1 MDISQDSKRFEGI
14 DTDFKELAYDAH
26 KTPNV
31 VEATNKPGLY
41 NRLEDI
47 QSRFIACFY
56 VFFFF
61 FLVIYAFSEW
71 PTFSQQ
77 CNMGVNVVWP
87 FISSITLRVYF
98 SPLWKYKLQTHI
110 IGMVLLPAG
119 WLSVRKLWLNIW
131 IQSGWLSPGSTSSR
145 LPICWIFCP
154 MAPTLSR

>member
-61 FLVIYAFSEW
+61 FFWSFMLF
-71 PTFSQQ
+71 
-77 CNMGVNVVWP
+77 
-87 FISSITLRVYF
+87 
-98 SPLWKYKLQTHI
+98 
-110 IGMVLLPAG
+110 
-119 WLSVRKLWLNIW
+119 
-131 IQSGWLSPGSTSSR
+131 QSGPHFHSSA
-145 LPICWIFCP
+145 IWE
-154 MAPTLSR
+154 